1 MAEKDS
7 FDRAL
12 EKLKER
18 RKRILEGKINCIP
31 LSFSRLRAWLPG
43 IEKRRYNIITA
54 NQKVKAK

>member
-1 MAEKDS
+1 MEKKDS

-12 EKLKER
+12 EKLTLR
-18 RKRILEGKINCIP
+18 RQRILDGRINCIP
-31 LSFSRLRAWLPG
+31 LSFPRLKGWLPG